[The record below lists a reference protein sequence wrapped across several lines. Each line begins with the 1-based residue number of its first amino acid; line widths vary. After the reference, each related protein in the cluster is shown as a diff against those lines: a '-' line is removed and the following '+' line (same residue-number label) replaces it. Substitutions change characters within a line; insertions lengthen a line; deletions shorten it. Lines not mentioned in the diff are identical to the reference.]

1 MKMKKL
7 KELVKCLI
15 GLILIYGTS
24 FYILID
30 VIENKL

>member
-1 MKMKKL
+1 MKKL

-15 GLILIYGTS
+15 ALMIIYGTS
-24 FYILID
+24 FYILLD